1 MVLLSNDNPIN
12 IKKNHMLKCLEK
24 KKQNFDIMIIPMK
37 EKIIIE
43 ESNKNINLDFSNL
56 TDKDIKDIKSI
67 FDMNDKKN

>member
-1 MVLLSNDNPIN
+1 MVLLSNDNPTN

-56 TDKDIKDIKSI
+56 TDQDIKSI
-67 FDMNDKKN
+67 FNMFDKKN

>member
-1 MVLLSNDNPIN
+1 
-12 IKKNHMLKCLEK
+12 
-24 KKQNFDIMIIPMK
+24 MIIPMK

>member
-1 MVLLSNDNPIN
+1 MVLLSNDNPLN
-12 IKKNHMLKCLEK
+12 IKNNHMLKCLEK